1 MPAQDERA
9 GSAAAA
15 GPAVSGRA
23 GFDRRLLWFNLL
35 LLALVVALVGLS
47 QWASRGNFVERGRVA
62 TENIAAVLAQS
73 IGSEIER
80 VDLGLRNVA
89 LDLEA
94 DLSHGAPDG
103 ARVEALLAQQLA
115 LLPQLESIRI
125 ADAAGVLRYGR
136 GVAEAPR
143 TEVGDR
149 EYFVRTRD
157 GGSPGPVVAGP
168 IRSRLGEHWVVVV
181 ARPLRDARGAFAGA
195 IFANVDVARF
205 ALLLEAVDLGRAG
218 AVSVRG
224 GDLALV
230 ARRSAG
236 DALSTPLGS
245 RTVSAEL
252 QDELAEHADAGSFV
266 ARTALDGV
274 ERINVYRR
282 VGATPILVI
291 AGLASDDFLAA
302 WRAQTRDMAVLAAL
316 VLTLLAASSLLLQR
330 AWAGE
335 ARSAQ
340 ALIREG
346 ERHRALLRAAGDG
359 LHVLDRRGLLVEMSD
374 SFAAMLGY
382 DRTELVGQHMSLWVA
397 DLTPEEM
404 ARRMRVFEVGAL
416 VRFGARHRR
425 KDARVLDVEVVCL
438 GVRIEGEELLF
449 CSSRDV
455 TERRAQARELERY
468 RDHLETLVAE
478 RTEQWRA
485 SEVRFRALAEQSLV
499 GVYVQLNNEYRFVNE
514 AFAAIFGYA
523 RAQDMLDGRV
533 RAHTL
538 IAPEDREHVNAV
550 SRLVISGEA
559 PMTRLEFT
567 GVRRDGS
574 RITLETFASPIH
586 DAEGPSA
593 IGLLLDVT
601 VQRRA
606 EAERAAAL
614 LREQGLR
621 AGAEEQARSLRELLE
636 QREEFLRVLAHEV
649 RQPLNNASAA
659 LQSALSGLP
668 AEDGAAE
675 RVTRAQAVIRQIVD
689 SLDNTLAATALLASA
704 QGLDPRDA
712 DVGALIELSLGDL
725 DSAKRSRVRVESHSA
740 ARTASMDIGLMRLA
754 LRNVLG
760 NALAYSPAGSEVVLR
775 VVDSDEP
782 LALVFEIADRGPGI
796 PAELMP
802 RLFERGARGSH
813 GVPGHGIG
821 LHVVRRVMELHG
833 GSVDVQPNTPQ
844 GAVFRLWLPQ
854 GQ

>member
-1 MPAQDERA
+1 
-9 GSAAAA
+9 
-15 GPAVSGRA
+15 
-23 GFDRRLLWFNLL
+23 
-35 LLALVVALVGLS
+35 
-47 QWASRGNFVERGRVA
+47 
-62 TENIAAVLAQS
+62 
-73 IGSEIER
+73 
-80 VDLGLRNVA
+80 
-89 LDLEA
+89 
-94 DLSHGAPDG
+94 
-103 ARVEALLAQQLA
+103 
-115 LLPQLESIRI
+115 
-125 ADAAGVLRYGR
+125 
-136 GVAEAPR
+136 
-143 TEVGDR
+143 
-149 EYFVRTRD
+149 
-157 GGSPGPVVAGP
+157 
-168 IRSRLGEHWVVVV
+168 
-181 ARPLRDARGAFAGA
+181 
-195 IFANVDVARF
+195 
-205 ALLLEAVDLGRAG
+205 
-218 AVSVRG
+218 
-224 GDLALV
+224 
-230 ARRSAG
+230 
-236 DALSTPLGS
+236 
-245 RTVSAEL
+245 
-252 QDELAEHADAGSFV
+252 
-266 ARTALDGV
+266 
-274 ERINVYRR
+274 
-282 VGATPILVI
+282 
-291 AGLASDDFLAA
+291 
-302 WRAQTRDMAVLAAL
+302 
-316 VLTLLAASSLLLQR
+316 
-330 AWAGE
+330 
-335 ARSAQ
+335 
-340 ALIREG
+340 
-346 ERHRALLRAAGDG
+346 
-359 LHVLDRRGLLVEMSD
+359 VLDRSGRLVEMSD

-382 DRTELVGQHMSLWVA
+382 ERAELAGQHMSLWVA

-425 KDARVLDVEVVCL
+425 KDGRVLDVEVVCL

-499 GVYVQLNNEYRFVNE
+499 GVYVQLNNEYRFVND

-538 IAPEDREHVNAV
+538 IAPEDLDHVNEV
-550 SRLVISGEA
+550 SRRVISGEA

-621 AGAEEQARSLRELLE
+621 ANAEEQARSLRELLE

-725 DSAKRSRVRVESHSA
+725 DAARRSRVRIERVSPT
-740 ARTASMDIGLMRLA
+740 RTASMDIGLMRLA

-782 LALVFEIADRGPGI
+782 LALVFEIADHGPGI

-813 GVPGHGIG
+813 GMPGHGIG

>member
-1 MPAQDERA
+1 MELTRARATAARA
-9 GSAAAA
+9 GL
-15 GPAVSGRA
+15 
-23 GFDRRLLWFNLL
+23 DRRLLWFNLL
-35 LLALVVALVGLS
+35 MLALVVALVGLS
-47 QWASRGNFVERGRVA
+47 QSASRDAAVERARVA
-62 TENIAAVLAQS
+62 TENIAATLAQS
-73 IGSEIER
+73 IGGELDR
-80 VDLGLRNVA
+80 VDIGLRNVA

-94 DLSHGAPDG
+94 DFSSGAPDV
-103 ARVEALLAQQLA
+103 ARIEALLAQQLA
-115 LLPQLESIRI
+115 LLPQLEGIRI
-125 ADAAGVLRYGR
+125 ADAKGAVRYGR

-143 TEVGDR
+143 TSVADR
-149 EYFVRTRD
+149 DHFARARD
-157 GGSPGPVVAGP
+157 GGGAPGPVVSGP
-168 IRSRLGEHWVVVV
+168 MQSRIGQQWVVAV
-181 ARPLRDARGAFAGA
+181 ARPLRDARGAFAGVVY
-195 IFANVDVARF
+195 ANVSVARF
-205 ALLLEAVDLGRAG
+205 ALLLEGVDLGRAG
-218 AVSVRG
+218 AITVRG
-224 GDLALV
+224 TELALV

-236 DALSTPLGS
+236 GEPAAAVQVGS
-245 RTVSAEL
+245 RAVS
-252 QDELAEHADAGSFV
+252 DELRRALAEQPEAGHFI

-274 ERINVYRR
+274 ERISAYRR
-282 VGATPILVI
+282 VGATPLVVL
-291 AGLASDDFLAA
+291 AGLAADDFLGA
-302 WRAQTRDMAVLAAL
+302 WRTQTREMALLAAL
-316 VLTLLAASSLLLQR
+316 ALIVLAASSLLLQR

-335 ARSAQ
+335 ARSARS
-340 ALIREG
+340 LIREG

-359 LHVLDRRGLLVEMSD
+359 MHVLDREGRLVEMSD
-374 SFAAMLGY
+374 SFAAMMGY
-382 DRTELVGQHMSLWVA
+382 TRDELAGRHMSLWVA

-404 ARRMRVFEVGAL
+404 ARRMRAFEIGAT
-416 VRFGARHRR
+416 VRFGAKHRR
-425 KDARVLDVEVVCL
+425 KDGRVLDVEVVCL
-438 GVRIEGEELLF
+438 GVRIEGDELLF

-499 GVYVQLNNEYRFVNE
+499 GVYVQLNNEYRFVND
-514 AFAAIFGYA
+514 AFAAIFGWE

-538 IAPEDREHVNAV
+538 IAPEDRERVNRV
-550 SRLVISGEA
+550 SRSVIAGEL

-567 GVRRDGS
+567 GLRRDGQ

-586 DAEGPSA
+586 DPEGPSA

-601 VQRRA
+601 AQRQI

-614 LREQGLR
+614 AREQGLR

-659 LQSALSGLP
+659 LQSALSALP
-668 AEDGAAE
+668 AEGGAAE
-675 RVTRAQAVIRQIVD
+675 RIVRAQAVIRQIVD
-689 SLDNTLAATALLASA
+689 SLDNTLAASALLASA
-704 QGLDPRDA
+704 QPLHPRDA

-725 DSAKRSRVRVESHSA
+725 DASKRSRVRVERISPT
-740 ARTASMDIGLMRLA
+740 RTASMDIALMRLA

-760 NALAYSPAGSEVVLR
+760 NALAYSAPDSPVVLR

-782 LALVFEIADRGPGI
+782 LALVFEIADEGPGI
-796 PAELMP
+796 AAELMP

-821 LHVVRRVMELHG
+821 LHVVKRVMELHG
-833 GSVDVQPNTPQ
+833 GSVDVQPVAPH